1 MRHSQHIITGKLVF
15 SPRRV
20 TLESGEERYF
30 VRPFSLRDGYVHGD
44 SVKARI
50 AKRSDG
56 DKLSEVEVVSL
67 LYRSEEVLLATI
79 VLLRGKK
86 YLEVRREQGSFRIA
100 LPSDAKQYQVGDI
113 IACKFLRDGA
123 FKPLH
128 RFARDGEYDI
138 EERLILFLSG
148 AHTEFSQTVIAESEA
163 LIAPV
168 IEDNNVL
175 SFRSNA
181 EESLFHSLT

>member
-1 MRHSQHIITGKLVF
+1 MYNSNHTITGKLVF

-56 DKLSEVEVVSL
+56 DKLSEVEVTAL
-67 LYRSEEVLLATI
+67 LHRSEEVLLATI
-79 VLLRGKK
+79 IESRNKK
-86 YLEVRREQGSFRIA
+86 YLEVRREQGAFRTP
-100 LPSDAKQYQVGDI
+100 LSPDAKHYQMGDI
-113 IACKFLRDGA
+113 IACKFLRDGV
-123 FKPLH
+123 FKSLH
-128 RFARDGEYDI
+128 RFAQSGEYDI

-148 AHTEFSQTVIAESEA
+148 VHMEFSRTTIQESES
-163 LIAPV
+163 LAPPK
-168 IEDNNVL
+168 IGEN
-175 SFRSNA
+175 S
-181 EESLFHSLT
+181 